1 MIRTLTISAFA
12 CLMLAC
18 GAPAEEQASTNSDLS
33 PARLDSLGIMQSEGL
48 LDRGVV
54 VYLPKGYDGE
64 RKFPVVYMHDGQ
76 MLFEEGW
83 NGQEWGVDEY
93 FDTASVKAIIVG
105 VENTANRLGDYM
117 PNEPL
122 DEVLAAVATSPNYDP
137 EKVQMVSDQY
147 LRFLVNELKPEI
159 DSRYAT
165 LSDPNNT
172 HVAGSS
178 MGGLISFFAIT
189 QYPEV
194 FGAAACIS
202 SHWPAGDGV
211 LVDAY
216 VPTVPSP
223 NGHRLWMDYG
233 TATLDSLYEPYQMR
247 VDSILQTR
255 GWSKGDNWQTKKY
268 PGARHDEDS
277 WRERL
282 PDIFGFLLG

>member
-1 MIRTLTISAFA
+1 
-12 CLMLAC
+12 MLAC

-122 DEVLAAVATSPNYDP
+122 DEVLG
-137 EKVQMVSDQY
+137 
-147 LRFLVNELKPEI
+147 R
-159 DSRYAT
+159 
-165 LSDPNNT
+165 
-172 HVAGSS
+172 
-178 MGGLISFFAIT
+178 
-189 QYPEV
+189 
-194 FGAAACIS
+194 
-202 SHWPAGDGV
+202 
-211 LVDAY
+211 
-216 VPTVPSP
+216 
-223 NGHRLWMDYG
+223 
-233 TATLDSLYEPYQMR
+233 
-247 VDSILQTR
+247 
-255 GWSKGDNWQTKKY
+255 
-268 PGARHDEDS
+268 
-277 WRERL
+277 
-282 PDIFGFLLG
+282 